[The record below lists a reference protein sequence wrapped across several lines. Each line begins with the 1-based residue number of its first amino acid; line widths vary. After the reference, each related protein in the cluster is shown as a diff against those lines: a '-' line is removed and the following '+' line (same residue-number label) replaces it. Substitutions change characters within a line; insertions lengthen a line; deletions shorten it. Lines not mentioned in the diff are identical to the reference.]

1 LSIAAVWVAMGA
13 VIVTIGRA
21 ALRPLVAQVG
31 LIPVAL
37 GVTAMLGAG
46 ANWAQQPGL
55 DIAGLT
61 LTAWSWSILAAA
73 AVLGVGAAAL
83 VSWPPLRVASL
94 SASIFAAG
102 LAAVAP
108 AHEGSELVALIWYWI
123 ALGAGL
129 LLAA

>member
-1 LSIAAVWVAMGA
+1 
-13 VIVTIGRA
+13 
-21 ALRPLVAQVG
+21 
-31 LIPVAL
+31 
-37 GVTAMLGAG
+37 TAMLGAG

-129 LLAA
+129 LLAARVDRRLPFTELAFGALIVAFFGWTAAHVIFD